1 MKRSLIA
8 IVMTSVL
15 LVGMFAGA
23 GTSVRAATVIG
34 PQNVSH
40 DGEQSILPRVAQDPD
55 GNVHVVWDEE
65 GDRRVV
71 YAKGTWNGSAYD
83 FGPKYVVTEIDD
95 GFRFATPNV
104 AVAPNG
110 TIMVTWSTADGA
122 FAQVWD
128 SRAAGPGN
136 APVQVGEGI
145 QSAIA
150 ADSDSRFHMVFNGDF
165 LIQYCLFDGSG
176 GCARYDVFGAGD
188 TNNNPDI
195 VADTNGAVHIVWHTG
210 SSGVQYIVRA
220 KDQDWGAITRLDGGN
235 FATIGADGQ
244 GYVHIAWSRDFN
256 VQYCRKTAANICE
269 ERRELSTGDD
279 IRPSIGATPAGDV
292 LLVYLDNQSKTLQY
306 ITRENDSWSDPG
318 VLINTNTPPDVPGRT
333 YVRRSSVTWS
343 GDYDIQL
350 STLNFAPAPTPVPP
364 TPVPPTPTPL
374 PPDARCFP
382 ETGYCIFGRIRQ
394 FWESNGGLAVFGYPI
409 SVQAR
414 LTTLDGTFD
423 LQLFERERLE
433 LHPENQ
439 PPFDV
444 LLGRL
449 GGDLL
454 YEQGRPWETL
464 PREQPQNGCLYF
476 AETQHNVCEPF
487 LSYWRSIGIDLGDPG
502 VSYGESL
509 LLFGLPIT
517 TRAVETNP
525 DGATVETQWFERA
538 RFEYHPNNP
547 EPFRVLLG
555 RLGAEAGLP

>member
-150 ADSDSRFHMVFNGDF
+150 ADFDSRFHVVFNGDF

-318 VLINTNTPPDVPGRT
+318 VLINTNTRPMCPAAPMSGARRRPGAAT
-333 YVRRSSVTWS
+333 TISSCRHS
-343 GDYDIQL
+343 
-350 STLNFAPAPTPVPP
+350 
-364 TPVPPTPTPL
+364 
-374 PPDARCFP
+374 
-382 ETGYCIFGRIRQ
+382 
-394 FWESNGGLAVFGYPI
+394 
-409 SVQAR
+409 
-414 LTTLDGTFD
+414 
-423 LQLFERERLE
+423 
-433 LHPENQ
+433 
-439 PPFDV
+439 
-444 LLGRL
+444 
-449 GGDLL
+449 
-454 YEQGRPWETL
+454 TL
-464 PREQPQNGCLYF
+464 PRRRR
-476 AETQHNVCEPF
+476 PF
-487 LSYWRSIGIDLGDPG
+487 RPRP
-502 VSYGESL
+502 
-509 LLFGLPIT
+509 FRRRRPHCPRM
-517 TRAVETNP
+517 RAVSP
-525 DGATVETQWFERA
+525 KRATASLAASASSGRA
-538 RFEYHPNNP
+538 TAAWRCSATRSA
-547 EPFRVLLG
+547 FRL
-555 RLGAEAGLP
+555 A